1 MAEPIIIYLPEEFTV
16 INIFTVNNIKLVAE
30 DYSVDFFFFQSQ
42 TGKRNFLR
50 HNIGPQEHNGMIFF
64 FVF

>member
-30 DYSVDFFFFQSQ
+30 DYSVDFFFSFFQSQ

-50 HNIGPQEHNGMIFF
+50 HNREDHRNIMA
-64 FVF
+64 